1 MGLPEDLQVLRDLH
15 EKGKLTD
22 QEFADA
28 KAATLKKHQEA
39 SAAGRPSNPSIRPR
53 TAVLLVVLL
62 LLVGLIWYNAGTK
75 RTTEMIATAVHAPI
89 TVKDAVENV
98 PAASWKAVA
107 LNLPY
112 SGTVDVNLEVVRGNP
127 IDVFLTTTDQLET
140 MKKEQWNQLRVY
152 TDFNASKT
160 KTYRRSGQ
168 LSQGSYYLVLRDTSL
183 GILSMSAPDISVKV
197 QLNP

>member
-1 MGLPEDLQVLRDLH
+1 MSLPEDLQGLQNLH

-22 QEFADA
+22 KEFTDA
-28 KAATLKKHQEA
+28 KAAVLKKYEQPAPA
-39 SAAGRPSNPSIRPR
+39 SRSLSSLIRPR
-53 TAVLLVVLL
+53 TAVLLTILL

-75 RTTEMIATAVHAPI
+75 RTTQMIAAAVHAPLTLQDEI
-89 TVKDAVENV
+89 ENL
-98 PAASWKAVA
+98 PAASWKALP

-112 SGTVDVNLEVVRGNP
+112 SGTLNVNLEVVRGNP
-127 IDVFLTTTDQLET
+127 IDVFLTTTDQLEA
-140 MKKEQWNQLRVY
+140 MKKEQWNQVRVY
-152 TDFNASKT
+152 ADFSASKT

-183 GILSMSAPDISVKV
+183 GILSSSASDISVKV

>member
-1 MGLPEDLQVLRDLH
+1 MGLPEDLQALQDLH

-22 QEFADA
+22 QEFSDA
-28 KAATLKKHQEA
+28 KAATLKKHQAPTPE
-39 SAAGRPSNPSIRPR
+39 SRPSGSSIRPR
-53 TAVLLVVLL
+53 TAVLLAILL

-75 RTTEMIATAVHAPI
+75 RTTQMIATAVHAPI
-89 TVKDAVENV
+89 TLQDEVQNL
-98 PAASWKAVA
+98 PASSWKAVA
-107 LNLPY
+107 LNVPY
-112 SGTVDVNLEVVRGNP
+112 SGTLNVNLEVVRGNP

-140 MKKEQWNQLRVY
+140 MKKEQWNQVRVY

-168 LSQGSYYLVLRDTSL
+168 LSQGNYYLVLRDTSL
-183 GILSMSAPDISVKV
+183 GILSLSASDISVKV

>member
-1 MGLPEDLQVLRDLH
+1 
-15 EKGKLTD
+15 
-22 QEFADA
+22 
-28 KAATLKKHQEA
+28 
-39 SAAGRPSNPSIRPR
+39 
-53 TAVLLVVLL
+53 
-62 LLVGLIWYNAGTK
+62 
-75 RTTEMIATAVHAPI
+75 MIATAVHAPI
-89 TVKDAVENV
+89 TLQDEVQNL
-98 PAASWKAVA
+98 PASSWKAVA

-112 SGTVDVNLEVVRGNP
+112 SGTLNVNLEVVRGNP

-140 MKKEQWNQLRVY
+140 MKKEQWNQLKVY

-183 GILSMSAPDISVKV
+183 GILSMSASDISMKV

>member
-1 MGLPEDLQVLRDLH
+1 MGLPEDLQALQDLH

-22 QEFADA
+22 KEFADA
-28 KAATLKKHQEA
+28 KAATLRKHQEPTP
-39 SAAGRPSNPSIRPR
+39 AGRSSSSSIRPR
-53 TAVLLVVLL
+53 IGVLLVILL
-62 LLVGLIWYNAGTK
+62 AILGWFWYNAGTK
-75 RTTEMIATAVHAPI
+75 RTTEMLATAVHAPI
-89 TVKDAVENV
+89 EVKNEVENL
-98 PAASWKAVA
+98 PATSWKGVA
-107 LNLPY
+107 LDLPY
-112 SGTVDVNLEVVRGNP
+112 SGTVNVDVEVVRGNP

-183 GILSMSAPDISVKV
+183 GILSMSASDISVKV